1 MKVEEKQSIIQAA
14 QAYMEEKGISQ
25 NELSK
30 LTGVN
35 VSYLSSMMKGVF
47 TFINSRTG
55 KESDIDDKWFLALAG
70 RIGHKV
76 AKEYWPLVETE
87 QFIDIVKE
95 LTEAKETATTR
106 IIVGETGCGKSY
118 TVERFRQAYPQGT
131 YVVTCNQNDSISD
144 LMRKIQKVL
153 KVSFDG
159 SVSYRIDRI
168 SVELSRIADNGNL
181 PILVFDEAEY
191 LSVRGLLSIKT
202 IYDYL
207 KGICAIVMIGTDDI
221 LNKLEKTK
229 RKEGMPQFI
238 RRFKAGIRHVR
249 PIDRTFARFFEGRG
263 YGKDLMKLL
272 RMNAD
277 NYGEL
282 ADYLEPAIREADRRD
297 EPLTKEFFESMF
309 YLQNR

>member
-144 LMRKIQKVL
+144 LVRKIQKVL

-159 SVSYRIDRI
+159 SVSGSTASAWSCHVSPTTATCRSSCSTRRNT
-168 SVELSRIADNGNL
+168 SPCVVSSPSR
-181 PILVFDEAEY
+181 
-191 LSVRGLLSIKT
+191 R
-202 IYDYL
+202 
-207 KGICAIVMIGTDDI
+207 
-221 LNKLEKTK
+221 
-229 RKEGMPQFI
+229 
-238 RRFKAGIRHVR
+238 
-249 PIDRTFARFFEGRG
+249 
-263 YGKDLMKLL
+263 
-272 RMNAD
+272 
-277 NYGEL
+277 
-282 ADYLEPAIREADRRD
+282 
-297 EPLTKEFFESMF
+297 SMTT
-309 YLQNR
+309 